1 MFASNMKCKV
11 VSARLCDSC
20 WWPLWASFTQPRN
33 DKHALQSVHYVIF
46 VPLFSQ
52 EFFLGCEAGFD
63 GGHTPRY
70 HVEVY
75 EAGNGGIRRSFH
87 LAHNITRS
95 VPSFHVHQLKPLTA
109 YAVVAYASNSL
120 GREEE
125 EEGDGLICCPHTF
138 LCHANYMHIRSLYS
152 E

>member
-1 MFASNMKCKV
+1 MFVSNMKCKM

-20 WWPLWASFTQPRN
+20 WWPLRQVSRN
-33 DKHALQSVHYVIF
+33 LVMTKMHFRVYYVIF

-125 EEGDGLICCPHTF
+125 KGDGLICCPHSF
-138 LCHANYMHIRSLYS
+138 LCHTNYMHNRSLYS

>member
-1 MFASNMKCKV
+1 MFVSNMKCKM

-20 WWPLWASFTQPRN
+20 WWPLRQVSRN
-33 DKHALQSVHYVIF
+33 LVMTKMHFRVYYVIF

-125 EEGDGLICCPHTF
+125 EGDGLICCPHSF
-138 LCHANYMHIRSLYS
+138 LCHTNYMHNRSLYS
-152 E
+152 ER

>member
-1 MFASNMKCKV
+1 MLSHLF
-11 VSARLCDSC
+11 
-20 WWPLWASFTQPRN
+20 
-33 DKHALQSVHYVIF
+33 VHF
-46 VPLFSQ
+46 LQ

-70 HVEVY
+70 HAEVYY
-75 EAGNGGIRRSFH
+75 EAGNRGRSSFH

-109 YAVVAYASNSL
+109 YAIVAYASNSL

-125 EEGDGLICCPHTF
+125 DDDGFICKAYIATE
-138 LCHANYMHIRSLYS
+138 NIRFRDLFCLFPP
-152 E
+152 

>member
-1 MFASNMKCKV
+1 MADRPPHLVWFRSTTGETVLKV
-11 VSARLCDSC
+11 TLSL
-20 WWPLWASFTQPRN
+20 
-33 DKHALQSVHYVIF
+33 
-46 VPLFSQ
+46 Q

-75 EAGNGGIRRSFH
+75 EIAAAAEGEAHRHRRRRFH

-95 VPSFHVHQLKPLTA
+95 VPAFHVHQLKPLTA

-120 GREEE
+120 GRKV
-125 EEGDGLICCPHTF
+125 GDLSLPAPLPAQCPGCCCVT
-138 LCHANYMHIRSLYS
+138 AASSLVFS
-152 E
+152 TVLPD